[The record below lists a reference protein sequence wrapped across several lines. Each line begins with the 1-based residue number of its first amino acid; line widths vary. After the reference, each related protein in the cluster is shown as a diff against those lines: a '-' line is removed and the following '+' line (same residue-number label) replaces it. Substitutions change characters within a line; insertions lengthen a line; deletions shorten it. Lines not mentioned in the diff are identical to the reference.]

1 MEPQVC
7 ARRWGGEEEEQLR
20 TAGPRPLGSGEL
32 GGKAPGDTKQAG
44 TKAWHRGG
52 DICVTA
58 K

>member
-1 MEPQVC
+1 MC